1 MLKICASEQQK
12 TKIRKKNAA
21 IKGRRNCRHSRPSKQ
36 CKLGSLVVQFKEPAR
51 LSNHLAGY
59 ASQAATA
66 DKLLCVQCWQ
76 G

>member
-1 MLKICASEQQK
+1 MLKICASVQQK

-21 IKGRRNCRHSRPSKQ
+21 IKARRNCHHSPASKQ
-36 CKLGSLVVQFKEPAR
+36 CKLSSLVVQFKELAR

-59 ASQAATA
+59 AS
-66 DKLLCVQCWQ
+66 CH